1 MYMITINIG
10 NFKKISFTECINHNI
25 ESELDAYIKRVVS
38 EIISTGKKSH
48 NFNKMEQDA
57 QIEYFLKYSL
67 LRIVPS
73 KQWVDYSNEQE
84 NVSDILYTALKRH
97 YFLTTGN
104 FPE

>member
-1 MYMITINIG
+1 MILINIKK
-10 NFKKISFTECINHNI
+10 FKEISIVECINHSI
-25 ESELDAYIKRVVS
+25 EHEIDSYIKRVVGDT
-38 EIISTGKKSH
+38 IATGKKSH
-48 NFNKMEQDA
+48 GFNKMEQDA

-73 KQWVDYSNEQE
+73 SQWTEYSDEQD
-84 NVSDILYTALKRH
+84 NAADSLYIALKRH